1 MDYKKTNASESTI
14 TRDFPEFEEQTG
26 NLYESLAI
34 ISKRSKQIQREI
46 KEELDKKLN
55 EFASYTDN
63 LEEIFENREQIE
75 ISKFYERLPKPIL
88 IATKEF
94 LDHEI
99 YFRQTDDDSD
109 E

>member
-1 MDYKKTNASESTI
+1 
-14 TRDFPEFEEQTG
+14 DFPEFEKETG
-26 NLYESLAI
+26 NLYKSLVI

-88 IATKEF
+88 IATQEF
-94 LDHEI
+94 LNGEI
-99 YFRQTDDDSD
+99 YFRDADENSD
-109 E
+109 EQI